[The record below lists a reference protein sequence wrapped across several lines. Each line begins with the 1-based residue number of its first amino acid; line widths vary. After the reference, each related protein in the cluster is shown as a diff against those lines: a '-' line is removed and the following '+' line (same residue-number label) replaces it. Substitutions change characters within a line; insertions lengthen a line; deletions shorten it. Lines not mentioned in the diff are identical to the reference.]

1 MILSKTDS
9 PATMAPC
16 WVKNPNPGVLDL
28 PPGLTRKDAVVS
40 DGQEEI
46 QTMNIGIPK
55 ETFPGEHRVSL
66 VPADIAGLKKA
77 GCQVLVESGA
87 GEKAGYPDAAYTE
100 KGARVVG
107 ARSEVFAAADILFQV
122 RGFCANPVL
131 GKGDLELIRDGQVII
146 GFMKPCSNAKYVKTI
161 SEHKVVTFAM
171 ELIPRI
177 SRAQPMDTLS
187 SMMTVAGYKAAVMA
201 ADTLPRMFPMYIT
214 AGGTITPARV
224 FVIGA
229 GVSGLQAI
237 ATSRRLGGV
246 VRAYDIRPVVKE
258 QVQSL
263 GARFVEL
270 ELEAQ
275 DAETRAGYAKKMDEA
290 FYDNQRRLLK
300 KAVAESDA
308 VITTAAVPG
317 KRAPILIT
325 AEMVKGMAP
334 GSVIV
339 DVAAE
344 SGGNCE
350 LTERDKT
357 VVKEGVTIIGN
368 ANLPA
373 TVPYHASQLYSR
385 NLTHFFLN
393 LVKQGKLTIDLED
406 PIIKDTLVSKDGEFI
421 DEKIKNVLDMEI
433 LKM

>member
-1 MILSKTDS
+1 MII
-9 PATMAPC
+9 A
-16 WVKNPNPGVLDL
+16 L
-28 PPGLTRKDAVVS
+28 PR
-40 DGQEEI
+40 
-46 QTMNIGIPK
+46 
-55 ETFPGEHRVSL
+55 ETFPGENRVAL
-66 VPADIAGLKKA
+66 VPADIASLKKA
-77 GCQVLVESGA
+77 GCEVLVEVGA
-87 GEKAGYPDAAYTE
+87 GENAGYLDAVYAE
-100 KGARVVG
+100 KGARIVG
-107 ARSEVFAAADILFQV
+107 ERSEVFSLADIILQV

-131 GKGDLELIRDGQVII
+131 GKADLDLFHDGQVLI

-161 SEHKVVTFAM
+161 SERKVVTFAM
-171 ELIPRI
+171 ELMPRI
-177 SRAQPMDTLS
+177 SRAQSMDTLS
-187 SMMTVAGYKAAVMA
+187 SMMTIAGYKAVLLA
-201 ADTLPRMFPMYIT
+201 ADTLPRMFPMFIT

-246 VRAYDIRPVVKE
+246 VRAFDIRPAVKE

-263 GARFVEL
+263 GARFVEV
-270 ELEAQ
+270 ELNAR
-275 DAETRAGYAKKMDEA
+275 DTETQAGYAKEMDEA
-290 FYDNQRRLLK
+290 FYENQRRLLK
-300 KAVAESDA
+300 KTVAESDT
-308 VITTAAVPG
+308 VITTAAIPG
-317 KRAPILIT
+317 KKAPVLIT

-350 LTERDKT
+350 LTERGKT
-357 VVKEGVTIIGN
+357 VVKDGVTIIGN

-385 NLTHFFLN
+385 NITNFL
-393 LVKQGKLTIDLED
+393 LHMLKEGKLSFDMQD

-421 DEKIKNVLDMEI
+421 DGKIKAVLDLNS
-433 LKM
+433 LKL